1 MNQNQLTLIKNFIS
15 TIEKDRNAYI
25 FLEPVDYVGM
35 GLPDYPEIIKHP
47 MDLST
52 IKKKIND
59 SKYNTIEEIYKD
71 IQLIWDNC
79 KTYNM
84 EGSDVYKMAQYCE
97 KFTKRYFDKHN
108 GTNPPQT
115 SNSNPKSKKTR
126 GSVNGSSNNT
136 VNNKEVSDFKEPPQ
150 GNLNMQIP
158 LEEEDNEESKKPEEI
173 EKKEEVTPE
182 EEEDKND
189 NGNGLTGYEKVTV
202 SNRVKKL
209 QNDGLA
215 SLVRLVQK
223 ECPNSIKES
232 DDNIEIVLG
241 SLDRKTYEQ
250 INRLI
255 DTFLRVKE
263 TNQENLEQKKN
274 KVN

>member
-1 MNQNQLTLIKNFIS
+1 MNVVFNFWCKLEIS
-15 TIEKDRNAYI
+15 EHICARNFASR
-25 FLEPVDYVGM
+25 L
-35 GLPDYPEIIKHP
+35 L
-47 MDLST
+47 
-52 IKKKIND
+52 
-59 SKYNTIEEIYKD
+59 
-71 IQLIWDNC
+71 
-79 KTYNM
+79 
-84 EGSDVYKMAQYCE
+84 
-97 KFTKRYFDKHN
+97 
-108 GTNPPQT
+108 
-115 SNSNPKSKKTR
+115 
-126 GSVNGSSNNT
+126 NGSSNNT

-158 LEEEDNEESKKPEEI
+158 LEEDNEESKKPEEI

-232 DDNIEIVLG
+232 DDNIEIV
-241 SLDRKTYEQ
+241 DK
-250 INRLI
+250 
-255 DTFLRVKE
+255 F
-263 TNQENLEQKKN
+263 ENLPT
-274 KVN
+274 

>member
-1 MNQNQLTLIKNFIS
+1 MNQNQLTIIKNFIS

-150 GNLNMQIP
+150 GNLSTQIP
-158 LEEEDNEESKKPEEI
+158 LEEDNEECKKPEEI
-173 EKKEEVTPE
+173 VNSVKWLI
-182 EEEDKND
+182 EDEYTTGQVISI
-189 NGNGLTGYEKVTV
+189 NGGWG
-202 SNRVKKL
+202 
-209 QNDGLA
+209 
-215 SLVRLVQK
+215 
-223 ECPNSIKES
+223 I
-232 DDNIEIVLG
+232 
-241 SLDRKTYEQ
+241 
-250 INRLI
+250 
-255 DTFLRVKE
+255 
-263 TNQENLEQKKN
+263 
-274 KVN
+274 

>member
-1 MNQNQLTLIKNFIS
+1 
-15 TIEKDRNAYI
+15 
-25 FLEPVDYVGM
+25 
-35 GLPDYPEIIKHP
+35 
-47 MDLST
+47 
-52 IKKKIND
+52 
-59 SKYNTIEEIYKD
+59 
-71 IQLIWDNC
+71 
-79 KTYNM
+79 
-84 EGSDVYKMAQYCE
+84 
-97 KFTKRYFDKHN
+97 
-108 GTNPPQT
+108 
-115 SNSNPKSKKTR
+115 
-126 GSVNGSSNNT
+126 
-136 VNNKEVSDFKEPPQ
+136 
-150 GNLNMQIP
+150 MQIP
-158 LEEEDNEESKKPEEI
+158 LEEDNEESKKPEEI

-255 DTFLRVKE
+255 DTFLKVKE